1 MYGRKLIQ
9 EMLWPIY
16 ENVAL
21 LGEGGSFRK
30 CGGYLGDVVSTSEWS

>member
-1 MYGRKLIQ
+1 
-9 EMLWPIY
+9 MLWPIY

-30 CGGYLGDVVSTSEWS
+30 CGGSLGDVVAHLGYVVAHDIVPI